1 MKMSTCAEMW
11 GSGMWVSSLMDLAGM
26 RKRKLNLH
34 RPIGFVWEKQFTW
47 IKAVLVFCSAWTV
60 RWLKKRVAGGK
71 GRWKQHSINFRK
83 KSINEETAMFLSQC
97 PKLGAMSALAVL
109 HHFIAAAVPSL
120 ILYCSLLVNS
130 PLLFPQSLCHL
141 YLYIKS
147 M

>member
-1 MKMSTCAEMW
+1 
-11 GSGMWVSSLMDLAGM
+11 
-26 RKRKLNLH
+26 
-34 RPIGFVWEKQFTW
+34 
-47 IKAVLVFCSAWTV
+47 
-60 RWLKKRVAGGK
+60 
-71 GRWKQHSINFRK
+71 
-83 KSINEETAMFLSQC
+83 MFLSQY